1 MSEQSSNSLIEA
13 SRPQDPVTQNK
24 GHLEST
30 ASQILATQIEAH
42 PAIKG
47 LAGLTIAR
55 QIGLM
60 LSLALSV
67 AIGVAIVLWSQESS
81 YGRLYSEI
89 GESDV
94 AEILEILNKDNIKYK
109 VETGSGAI
117 MVPMDQV
124 GAVKLKLA
132 ALGLPK
138 SNSLGY
144 ELLDK
149 DQGFGA
155 SKSVELVR
163 FQRALEGEIARTIMS
178 IQNVKTARVLL
189 AIPVQSVFVRERKK
203 PSASVIVNLYQGRS
217 LDKGQVESIIH
228 LVASSVPQLDAEQ
241 VTVVDQK
248 GQLLN
253 SNDSSVAGNLTSKQF
268 EYKKNIE
275 EHLMGRIE
283 NILSPVVGDGMRVQI
298 SADVDFTETDRT
310 QEMFNPDL
318 PALRSEQTSEEQSS
332 LSAIQGVPGALSNQP
347 TPAGTAPQT
356 TPPSTA
362 APGSAAANT
371 VALPGAAATATS
383 PAAALP
389 GSLAKNATRNYEL
402 DKTITHTRLAT
413 GALHRL
419 SVAVVVDDRHI
430 PQSDGTVKTQSF
442 SQEDINRFS
451 DLVKQAVGFDN
462 SRGDQ
467 VTVSNVTFKMDEL
480 IEALPTLP
488 IWERSWFLDLMKQ
501 LAAVLAVLF
510 LLFGV
515 LRPTMRGL
523 VGRDIEEKKAIA
535 LAEAQQKAISIGGTV
550 RFNEQGIPVAVPAGQ
565 QTLNFTL
572 PTEMQDLL
580 LLDVP
585 QSYEHRLEYVKRLVD
600 DDSKVVAQVIK
611 SWIKKDGQ

>member
-1 MSEQSSNSLIEA
+1 MSEQSGNSLIEA
-13 SRPQDPVTQNK
+13 NRQHDPAGK
-24 GHLEST
+24 GHLEGE
-30 ASQILATQIEAH
+30 ASHILATKVDAH
-42 PAIKG
+42 PALKG

-60 LSLALSV
+60 LGLALSV
-67 AIGVAIVLWSQESS
+67 AIGVAIVLWSQEPT

-94 AEILEILNKDNIKYK
+94 AEILEILNKENIKYK
-109 VETGSGAI
+109 VENGSGSI
-117 MVPMDQV
+117 MVPMADV
-124 GAVKLKLA
+124 SAIKLKLA
-132 ALGLPK
+132 AQGLPK

-149 DQGFGA
+149 EQGFGT
-155 SKSVELVR
+155 SKSVETVR

-241 VTVVDQK
+241 VTVVDQR

-253 SNDSSVAGNLTSKQF
+253 SNDSSAAGNLTSKQF

-275 EHLMGRIE
+275 EHLMGRIQ
-283 NILSPVVGDGMRVQI
+283 NILSPLVGGDGMRVQI

-332 LSAIQGVPGALSNQP
+332 LSATQGVPGALSNQP
-347 TPAGTAPQT
+347 TPAGVAPET
-356 TPPSTA
+356 TP
-362 APGSAAANT
+362 PGSAAANT
-371 VALPGAAATATS
+371 NAPAATNSNTS
-383 PAAALP
+383 SP
-389 GSLAKNATRNYEL
+389 GSRAKNATRNYEL

-413 GALHRL
+413 GALRRL
-419 SVAVVVDDRHI
+419 SVAVVVDDRHVA
-430 PQSDGTVKTQSF
+430 QGDGKVTAQPY
-442 SQEDINRFS
+442 SQENINRFS
-451 DLVKQAVGFDN
+451 DLVKQAVGFDS

-467 VTVSNVTFKMDEL
+467 VTVTNVTFKIDDIVEEL
-480 IEALPTLP
+480 PSVP
-488 IWERSWFLDLMKQ
+488 VWEQGWFFDLLKQ
-501 LAAVLAVLF
+501 IAAVLAVLF
-510 LLFGV
+510 LFFGV
-515 LRPTMRGL
+515 LRPTMRSL
-523 VGRDIEEKKAIA
+523 VGRDMEEKKALA
-535 LAEAQQKAISIGGTV
+535 LAEAQEKAASMGGTV
-550 RFNEQGIPVAVPAGQ
+550 QFNEAGIPVAVPAGTAAAQ
-565 QTLNFTL
+565 GGSVNFTMS
-572 PTEMQDLL
+572 PEVQDLL

-600 DDSKVVAQVIK
+600 DDSKVVASVIK
-611 SWIKKDGQ
+611 AWVRKDG

>member
-1 MSEQSSNSLIEA
+1 MSEQSGNSLVEANRPHDPTAKGNGHIDGEA
-13 SRPQDPVTQNK
+13 S
-24 GHLEST
+24 H
-30 ASQILATQIEAH
+30 IFATKVDAH
-42 PAIKG
+42 PALTG
-47 LAGLTIAR
+47 LAGLTIGR

-60 LSLALSV
+60 LGLALSV
-67 AIGVAIVLWSQESS
+67 AIGVAIVLWSQEPS

-94 AEILEILNKDNIKYK
+94 AEILEVLNKENIKYK

-124 GAVKLKLA
+124 SSIKLKLA
-132 ALGLPK
+132 AQGLPK

-149 DQGFGA
+149 DQGFGT
-155 SKSVELVR
+155 SKSVETVR

-189 AIPVQSVFVRERKK
+189 AIPAQSVFVRERKK

-228 LVASSVPQLDAEQ
+228 LVASSVPQLDAGQ

-248 GQLLN
+248 GQLLS
-253 SNDSSVAGNLTSKQF
+253 SNDSSVAGNLTTKQF

-283 NILSPVVGDGMRVQI
+283 NILSPLVGSDGMRAQI

-318 PALRSEQTSEEQSS
+318 PALRSEQTSEEQSTQT
-332 LSAIQGVPGALSNQP
+332 ATQGVPGALSNQP
-347 TPAGTAPQT
+347 TPAGVAPD
-356 TPPSTA
+356 PAAAPASTA
-362 APGSAAANT
+362 ASSTASPSSA
-371 VALPGAAATATS
+371 S
-383 PAAALP
+383 
-389 GSLAKNATRNYEL
+389 KNATRNYEL

-413 GALHRL
+413 GALRRL
-419 SVAVVVDDRHI
+419 SVAVVVDDRHLA
-430 PQSDGTVKTQSF
+430 QSDGTVKAQPY

-451 DLVKQAVGFDN
+451 DLVKQAVGFDS

-467 VTVSNVTFKMDEL
+467 VTVTNVTFKMDEL
-480 IEALPTLP
+480 IEELPATP
-488 IWERSWFLDLMKQ
+488 IWEQGWFLDLMKQ
-501 LAAVLAVLF
+501 VAAVLAVLF

-515 LRPTMRGL
+515 LRPTMRSL
-523 VGRDIEEKKAIA
+523 VSRDIEEKKALA
-535 LAEAQQKAISIGGTV
+535 LAEAQEKAIAMGGTV
-550 RFNEQGIPVAVPAGQ
+550 RFNEQGVPVAVPAGQ
-565 QTLNFTL
+565 HAVPGQKVIDFTM
-572 PTEMQDLL
+572 PEEMQDLL
-580 LLDVP
+580 LLDTP

-611 SWIKKDGQ
+611 SWVKKDG

>member
-13 SRPQDPVTQNK
+13 NRQHDPMANNK
-24 GHLEST
+24 GHLEGEVSH
-30 ASQILATQIEAH
+30 ILAAKAEAH

-55 QIGLM
+55 QLGLM
-60 LSLALSV
+60 LGLALSV
-67 AIGVAIVLWSQESS
+67 AIGVAIVLWSQEPS

-94 AEILEILNKDNIKYK
+94 AEILDILNKDNIKYK
-109 VETGSGAI
+109 VESGSGAI
-117 MVPMDQV
+117 MVPMADV
-124 GAVKLKLA
+124 NAIKLKLA
-132 ALGLPK
+132 AQGLPK

-155 SKSVELVR
+155 SKSVETVR
-163 FQRALEGEIARTIMS
+163 FQRALEGEIARTVMS

-189 AIPVQSVFVRERKK
+189 ALPIQSVFVRERKK

-253 SNDSSVAGNLTSKQF
+253 SNDSSVAGNLTIKQF

-283 NILSPVVGDGMRVQI
+283 NILSPLVGGDGMRVQI

-332 LSAIQGVPGALSNQP
+332 SPSATQGVPGALSNQP
-347 TPAGTAPQT
+347 TPAGVAPE
-356 TPPSTA
+356 
-362 APGSAAANT
+362 
-371 VALPGAAATATS
+371 ATATS
-383 PAAALP
+383 TAASGSTAANATASP
-389 GSLAKNATRNYEL
+389 GSRAKNATRNYEL

-413 GALHRL
+413 GALRRL
-419 SVAVVVDDRHI
+419 SVAVVVDDRQI
-430 PQSDGTVKTQSF
+430 PQGDGTAKGQPY

-451 DLVKQAVGFDN
+451 DLVKQAVGFDS

-467 VTVSNVTFKMDEL
+467 VTVTNVAFKLDQP
-480 IEALPTLP
+480 IEALPAIP
-488 IWERSWFLDLMKQ
+488 VWEQGWFLDVMKQ
-501 LAAVLAVLF
+501 VAAVLAVLF

-515 LRPTMRGL
+515 LRPTMRSL
-523 VGRDIEEKKAIA
+523 VARDTEEKKAVA
-535 LAEAQQKAISIGGTV
+535 LAEAQHKATAMGGTV
-550 RFNEQGIPVAVPAGQ
+550 RFNELGAPVAVPAGQ
-565 QTLNFTL
+565 KNIDFML
-572 PTEMQDLL
+572 PEEMQDLL

-600 DDSKVVAQVIK
+600 DDSKIVASVIK
-611 SWIKKDGQ
+611 SWLKKDG

>member
-1 MSEQSSNSLIEA
+1 MSEQSGNSLVETNRQHDPMGKGHIEGEA
-13 SRPQDPVTQNK
+13 S
-24 GHLEST
+24 H
-30 ASQILATQIEAH
+30 ILATKVDAH

-60 LSLALSV
+60 LGLALSV
-67 AIGVAIVLWSQESS
+67 AIGVAIVLWSQEPS
-81 YGRLYSEI
+81 YGRLYSDI

-94 AEILEILNKDNIKYK
+94 AEILEILNKENIKYK
-109 VETGSGAI
+109 VESGSGTI
-117 MVPMDQV
+117 MVPMADV
-124 GAVKLKLA
+124 SAIKLKLA
-132 ALGLPK
+132 AQGLPK

-149 DQGFGA
+149 DQGFGT
-155 SKSVELVR
+155 SKGVETVR

-203 PSASVIVNLYQGRS
+203 PSASVVVNLYQGRS

-228 LVASSVPQLDAEQ
+228 LVASSVPQLEAEQ

-283 NILSPVVGDGMRVQI
+283 NILSPLVGGDGMRVQI

-318 PALRSEQTSEEQSS
+318 PALRSEQTSEEQNSS
-332 LSAIQGVPGALSNQP
+332 SAIQGVPGALSNQP
-347 TPAGTAPQT
+347 TPAGTAPET
-356 TPPSTA
+356 TPGSTTA
-362 APGSAAANT
+362 SA
-371 VALPGAAATATS
+371 
-383 PAAALP
+383 PAASP
-389 GSLAKNATRNYEL
+389 TSLAKNATRNYEL

-413 GALHRL
+413 GALRRL
-419 SVAVVVDDRHI
+419 SVAVVVDDRHL
-430 PQSDGTVKTQSF
+430 PQSDGKVKTQPY

-451 DLVKQAVGFDN
+451 DLVKQAVGFDS

-467 VTVSNVTFKMDEL
+467 VTVTNVTFKVDEL
-480 IEALPTLP
+480 VEALPAIP
-488 IWERSWFLDLMKQ
+488 VWEQAWFFDLLKQ
-501 LAAVLAVLF
+501 IAALLAVLF
-510 LLFGV
+510 LIFGV
-515 LRPTMRGL
+515 LRPTMRSL

-535 LAEAQQKAISIGGTV
+535 LAEAQEKAAAMGGTV
-550 RFNEQGIPVAVPAGQ
+550 RYNEQGAPVAVPAGQ
-565 QTLNFTL
+565 QPPGFAM
-572 PTEMQDLL
+572 PAEMQDLL

-600 DDSKVVAQVIK
+600 DDSKIVASVIK
-611 SWIKKDGQ
+611 SWIKKDG

>member
-1 MSEQSSNSLIEA
+1 MSEQSGNSLIEA
-13 SRPQDPVTQNK
+13 NRQHDPMAKNK
-24 GHLEST
+24 GHLDGE
-30 ASQILATQIEAH
+30 ASHIFATKVEAH

-60 LSLALSV
+60 LGLALSV
-67 AIGVAIVLWSQESS
+67 AIGVAIVLWSQEPS

-94 AEILEILNKDNIKYK
+94 SEILEILNKENIKYK

-124 GAVKLKLA
+124 SAVKLKLA
-132 ALGLPK
+132 AQGLPK

-149 DQGFGA
+149 EQGFGA
-155 SKSVELVR
+155 SKSVETVR
-163 FQRALEGEIARTIMS
+163 FQRALEGEIARTVMS

-228 LVASSVPQLDAEQ
+228 LVASSVPQLEAEQ

-253 SNDSSVAGNLTSKQF
+253 SNDSSAAGNLTSKQF

-283 NILSPVVGDGMRVQI
+283 NILSPLVGGDGMRAQI

-318 PALRSEQTSEEQSS
+318 PALRSEQTSEEQSTQ
-332 LSAIQGVPGALSNQP
+332 SATQGVPGALSNQP
-347 TPAGTAPQT
+347 TPAGAAPDPAAT
-356 TPPSTA
+356 SAAPV
-362 APGSAAANT
+362 APGSASASSTAA
-371 VALPGAAATATS
+371 
-383 PAAALP
+383 P

-413 GALHRL
+413 GALRRL
-419 SVAVVVDDRHI
+419 SVAVVVDDRHV
-430 PQSDGTVKTQSF
+430 PQSDGTVKAQSY

-451 DLVKQAVGFDN
+451 DLVKQAVGFDS

-467 VTVSNVTFKMDEL
+467 VTVTNVTFKIDEL
-480 IEALPTLP
+480 IEALPAIP
-488 IWERSWFLDLMKQ
+488 VWEQGWFLDLMKQ
-501 LAAVLAVLF
+501 VAAVLVVLF

-515 LRPTMRGL
+515 LRPTMRSL
-523 VGRDIEEKKAIA
+523 VGRDIEEKKAVA
-535 LAEAQQKAISIGGTV
+535 LAEAQEKAAAIGGSV
-550 RFNEQGIPVAVPAGQ
+550 RFNEQGAPVAVPAGQ
-565 QTLNFTL
+565 KNVSFAM
-572 PTEMQDLL
+572 PNEMEMQDLL

-611 SWIKKDGQ
+611 SWIKKDG

>member
-1 MSEQSSNSLIEA
+1 MSEQSGNSLVEANRQHDPMSKDKGHFDGEA
-13 SRPQDPVTQNK
+13 S
-24 GHLEST
+24 H
-30 ASQILATQIEAH
+30 IFATKVDAH
-42 PAIKG
+42 PAIRG

-60 LSLALSV
+60 LGLALSV
-67 AIGVAIVLWSQESS
+67 AIGVAVVLWSQEPS

-89 GESDV
+89 GESDIS
-94 AEILEILNKDNIKYK
+94 EILEVLNKENIKYK

-124 GAVKLKLA
+124 NTVKLKLA
-132 ALGLPK
+132 AQGLPK

-149 DQGFGA
+149 EQGFGA
-155 SKSVELVR
+155 SKSVEAVR
-163 FQRALEGEIARTIMS
+163 FQRALEGEIARTIMA
-178 IQNVKTARVLL
+178 IQNVKSARVLL
-189 AIPVQSVFVRERKK
+189 AMPVQSVFVRDRKK

-253 SNDSSVAGNLTSKQF
+253 SNDSSVTGNLTTKQF

-275 EHLMGRIE
+275 EHLMGRIQ
-283 NILSPVVGDGMRVQI
+283 NILSPLVGSDGMRVQI

-332 LSAIQGVPGALSNQP
+332 LSATQGVPGALSNQP
-347 TPAGTAPQT
+347 TPAGTAPEA
-356 TPPSTA
+356 TPASAATNSAST
-362 APGSAAANT
+362 PGSA
-371 VALPGAAATATS
+371 S
-383 PAAALP
+383 
-389 GSLAKNATRNYEL
+389 KNATRNYEL

-413 GALHRL
+413 GALRRL
-419 SVAVVVDDRHI
+419 SVAVVVDDRHV
-430 PQSDGTVKTQSF
+430 PQSDGAIKAQSY
-442 SQEDINRFS
+442 SQEDIHRFS
-451 DLVKQAVGFDN
+451 DLVKQAVGFDS

-467 VTVSNVTFKMDEL
+467 VTVTNVAFKIDD
-480 IEALPTLP
+480 IVEALPAIP
-488 IWERSWFLDLMKQ
+488 VWEQGWFLDLIKQ
-501 LAAVLAVLF
+501 VAAALALLF

-523 VGRDIEEKKAIA
+523 IGRDLEEKKAVA
-535 LAEAQQKAISIGGTV
+535 LAEAQEKAAAMGGDV
-550 RFNEQGIPVAVPAGQ
+550 RYDERGVPVAVPAGQ
-565 QTLNFTL
+565 QNVNFAV
-572 PTEMQDLL
+572 PTEKEMQDLL

-611 SWIKKDGQ
+611 SWIKKDG

>member
-1 MSEQSSNSLIEA
+1 MSEQSGNSLIEA
-13 SRPQDPVTQNK
+13 NRQHDPIAKEK
-24 GHLEST
+24 GHLEGE
-30 ASQILATQIEAH
+30 ASHIFATKVEAH

-47 LAGLTIAR
+47 LAGLTIGR

-60 LSLALSV
+60 LGLALSV
-67 AIGVAIVLWSQESS
+67 AIGVAIVLWSQEPS

-94 AEILEILNKDNIKYK
+94 AEILEVLNKENIKYK
-109 VETGSGAI
+109 VENGSGAI

-124 GAVKLKLA
+124 STIKLKLA
-132 ALGLPK
+132 AQGLPK

-155 SKSVELVR
+155 SKSVETMR

-178 IQNVKTARVLL
+178 IQNIKMARVLL
-189 AIPVQSVFVRERKK
+189 ALPAQSVFVRERKK

-228 LVASSVPQLDAEQ
+228 LVASSVPQLEAEQ

-283 NILSPVVGDGMRVQI
+283 NILSPLVGGDGMRVQI

-318 PALRSEQTSEEQSS
+318 PALRSEQTSEEQSTQ
-332 LSAIQGVPGALSNQP
+332 SAIQGVPGALSNQP
-347 TPAGTAPQT
+347 TPAGVAPD
-356 TPPSTA
+356 P
-362 APGSAAANT
+362 AAA
-371 VALPGAAATATS
+371 AAATAASGSPVTATS
-383 PAAALP
+383 STASTPP
-389 GSLAKNATRNYEL
+389 GSASKNATRNYEL

-413 GALHRL
+413 GALRRL

-430 PQSDGTVKTQSF
+430 AQSDGIVKAQSY
-442 SQEDINRFS
+442 SQEDIHRFS
-451 DLVKQAVGFDN
+451 DLVKQAVGFDS

-467 VTVSNVTFKMDEL
+467 VTVTNVAFKIDEL
-480 IEALPTLP
+480 VEALPAIP
-488 IWERSWFLDLMKQ
+488 IWEQGWFLDLMKQ
-501 LAAVLAVLF
+501 AAAVLAVLF

-515 LRPTMRGL
+515 LRPTMRSL
-523 VGRDIEEKKAIA
+523 VARDIEEKKALA
-535 LAEAQQKAISIGGTV
+535 LTEAQEKAVAIGGSV
-550 RFNEQGIPVAVPAGQ
+550 RFDEHGLPIAVPAGQ
-565 QTLNFTL
+565 QNVSFSM
-572 PTEMQDLL
+572 PNAMEMQDLL

-611 SWIKKDGQ
+611 SWIKKDG